1 MSQGYLLALAPGRFI
16 TDLVS
21 GSNNLRTCYRPDA
34 LYVVCY
40 LFGPGGASGGGNAN
54 PCDRR
59 GSWRKLSNCANTLE
73 LMGPELGQPPSVSDS
88 PAPADHAASQGSPQ
102 LSTAL
107 PFGPQGYTVCT
118 RIC

>member
-1 MSQGYLLALAPGRFI
+1 MSQGCLLALAPGRFS

-34 LYVVCY
+34 LYVMCY

-54 PCDRR
+54 PCHRR
-59 GSWRKLSNCANTLE
+59 GSWRKLSSCADTLE
-73 LMGPELGQPPSVSDS
+73 LVGPELGQLLQTTLPL
-88 PAPADHAASQGSPQ
+88 GSPH

-118 RIC
+118 FVC